1 MSPVAQSKGE
11 STWSGSTAKQ
21 IQIQNAPAAS
31 LAAGHFRPQTT
42 RDKTKAHP
50 RQRKHKKDEPVE

>member
-11 STWSGSTAKQ
+11 STWSSNPAKQ
-21 IQIQNAPAAS
+21 IWNAPAAS